1 MTDQDYVYGVFS
13 NNDNVQTVV
22 SQLHK
27 AGLQTSEICVLGNKS
42 EQFSQLAGQIE
53 DPTSKHF
60 IAFGIGGAIAGL
72 IAGLVVSLHI
82 PGVNGFQ
89 LIVPLM
95 GTVAGGACFPY
106 FVCQLG
112 TFLTSNRPQHWA
124 NVFEGTVV
132 DGSVIVMAEPQ
143 SGSERKAVMDIFL
156 QYNPIEVIF
165 RRAAWGVPL
174 NAVTEST
181 DLVESAVA
189 TVEHQFEQ
197 EKEDRRLTA
206 VA

>member
-1 MTDQDYVYGVFS
+1 MSDQDYVYGVFADQS
-13 NNDNVQTVV
+13 NVAAMVTQM
-22 SQLHK
+22 HE
-27 AGLQTSEICVLGNKS
+27 AGLRTSEICVLGNKS
-42 EQFSQLAGQIE
+42 EQFSQLAGKIE

-60 IAFGIGGAIAGL
+60 IAFGVGGAIAGL

-106 FVCQLG
+106 FICQLA

-124 NVFEGTVV
+124 NVFEGTVT
-132 DGSVIVMAEPQ
+132 DGSVIVMVEPQ
-143 SGSERKAVMDIFL
+143 SSAQRQSAIDIL
-156 QYNPIEVIF
+156 LEHNAIEMIF
-165 RRAAWGVPL
+165 RRSPWGVSGT
-174 NAVTEST
+174 VEST
-181 DLVESAVA
+181 VPNLE
-189 TVEHQFEQ
+189 EEFEQ